1 MIRRDP
7 TLIPM
12 TDNDVQDIRD
22 MVAARLKKA
31 EAKQQDA
38 SVSTSASTAGM
49 SNPGASVPGFA
60 AQEEAKIKKEAMS
73 RNERLGL

>member
-1 MIRRDP
+1 MIRRDR

-38 SVSTSASTAGM
+38 SGSASASTAGM